1 MTLLFFSILGH
12 CSMIGKYTGKIT
24 NYKVRSRSCRV
35 CSSASSR
42 NETAKEHDC
51 RKNWD
56 GSAKAMEQDMIVEM
70 VSECN
75 EKGFKTGTVI
85 GDDDS
90 TTIARLRR
98 HVDVNIKKIS
108 DKNHVKKNF
117 SKTLYKLQN
126 ANKNFTATI
135 IKYLKKCFNYVI
147 AQNHGNT
154 IEMEKGLKSLSKHPF
169 GDHSMCNKS
178 WCRFVTNPLEIYKS
192 LPNGKPIQDQR
203 LKETLTEVLDS
214 YIQHAEKLASLG
226 STQANESFN
235 KTVGSKAPKSHHFSG
250 SASLNYRVAGS
261 VLQKNI
267 GYTYVSLVR
276 KMPKWFISF

>member
-1 MTLLFFSILGH
+1 
-12 CSMIGKYTGKIT
+12 
-24 NYKVRSRSCRV
+24 
-35 CSSASSR
+35 
-42 NETAKEHDC
+42 
-51 RKNWD
+51 
-56 GSAKAMEQDMIVEM
+56 
-70 VSECN
+70 
-75 EKGFKTGTVI
+75 
-85 GDDDS
+85 
-90 TTIARLRR
+90 
-98 HVDVNIKKIS
+98 
-108 DKNHVKKNF
+108 
-117 SKTLYKLQN
+117 
-126 ANKNFTATI
+126 
-135 IKYLKKCFNYVI
+135 
-147 AQNHGNT
+147 
-154 IEMEKGLKSLSKHPF
+154 MEKGLKSLSKHPF